1 MALFVRNNFH
11 ILLSNQ
17 KLSTEKAISI
27 NNRSQLVTSLF
38 TPLGPACTLSAL
50 QEELL
55 ILLEDKKCEAIS
67 KCKSAHSEQ
76 DLENIEL
83 ILDT

>member
-1 MALFVRNNFH
+1 M
-11 ILLSNQ
+11 
-17 KLSTEKAISI
+17 
-27 NNRSQLVTSLF
+27 TSLF

-50 QEELL
+50 QKELL